1 MDQNKPRRRT
11 PRPRPKK
18 EFEEV
23 VIEIKRVTKVTKG
36 GRTFRL
42 SATVVVGDRKG
53 RVGLGTGKAPE
64 VVDAVAKAVANAT
77 KNVVRVPI
85 INGTLAHEI
94 TGVNGAA
101 KVLLKP
107 ASAGTGVKAGGA
119 VRAVLEMAGVT
130 DVLSKSL
137 GSNTKLNVARA
148 TVKALT
154 EQRTVEQ
161 VAKLRGKTV
170 EEITG

>member
-1 MDQNKPRRRT
+1 MEQKNRKNMP

-23 VIEIKRVTKVTKG
+23 VVNISRVTKVNKG

-64 VVDAVAKAVANAT
+64 VPDAVAKAIANAT
-77 KNVVRVPI
+77 KNVVRVPV
-85 INGTLAHEI
+85 INGTLTHEVL
-94 TGVNGAA
+94 GVNGAG

-107 ASAGTGVKAGGA
+107 AKLGTGVKAGGA
-119 VRAVLEMAGVT
+119 VRAVLEMAGIT

-148 TVKALT
+148 TMKALESQKT
-154 EQRTVEQ
+154 PEQI
-161 VAKLRGKTV
+161 AALRGKTV
-170 EEITG
+170 EEIVG